1 MPSLLPLAIS
11 LVAWS
16 RPVAMI
22 GEAVDE
28 ALKGAVTAIQPGR
41 QKFAAIDGDMAY
53 VEIGGD
59 GQCG

>member
-1 MPSLLPLAIS
+1 
-11 LVAWS
+11 
-16 RPVAMI
+16 MI

-59 GQCG
+59 GQRG